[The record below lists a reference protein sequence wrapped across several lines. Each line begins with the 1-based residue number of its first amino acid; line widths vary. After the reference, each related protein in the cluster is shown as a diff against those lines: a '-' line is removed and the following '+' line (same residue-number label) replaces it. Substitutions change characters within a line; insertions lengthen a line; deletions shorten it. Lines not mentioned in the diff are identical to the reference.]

1 MAVSKAQ
8 AEKLVTFAYE
18 GLDRRGTKIKGE
30 IDGKNPNLVKA
41 ELRRQ
46 GIQPTRVR
54 KKPKPLFG
62 GSGRRIKARDI
73 ATFSR
78 QLATMM
84 KAGVPMVSTF
94 DVIAGGT
101 DNPRMQKLINDI
113 KADIES
119 GSSLSEALAKHP
131 THFDALYINLVKAGE
146 SAGVLDDILDT
157 IATYKERI
165 EALKGKI
172 KKALYYPAT
181 VVVVAVLVTAI
192 LLIFV
197 VPQFENIFQ
206 SYGADLP
213 LFTQMVVG
221 LSESVRANGWIYLIV
236 IVAAITGIVMAKKRS
251 RRFAHALD
259 RGMLRLPV
267 IGKILHEASIAR
279 YARTLAITF
288 RAGVPLTLA
297 ITFRAGVPLV
307 EALETVAGATGN
319 VVYEE
324 AVLRMREDVA
334 TGHQLQLAMK
344 QTQLFPHMVVQMTAI
359 GEESG
364 ALDEMLTKVA
374 EYYEEEVNNA
384 VDALSSLLEPFI
396 MIIIGV
402 LVGGLVIAM
411 YLPIFKLAAVM

>member
-8 AEKLVTFAYE
+8 AEKPVTFLYE
-18 GLDRRGTKIKGE
+18 GKDRRGSKIKGE
-30 IDGKNPNLVKA
+30 MEGRNPNLVKA

-46 GIQPTRVR
+46 GINPTRVR
-54 KKPKPLFG
+54 KKPKDLFG
-62 GSGRRIKARDI
+62 GRGKRIKPRDI

-101 DNPRMQKLINDI
+101 DNPRLQKLITDI
-113 KADIES
+113 KTDIEG
-119 GSSLSEALAKHP
+119 GSSLSEAIAKHP
-131 THFDALYINLVKAGE
+131 KYFDELYVNLVKAGE

-181 VVVVAVLVTAI
+181 VIVVAILVTAI
-192 LLIFV
+192 LLIYV
-197 VPQFENIFQ
+197 VPMFEKFFQ
-206 SYGADLP
+206 GYGADLP
-213 LFTQMVVG
+213 MFTQMVVSM
-221 LSESVRANGWIYLIV
+221 SESIRDYGWIYLIV
-236 IVAAITGIVMAKKRS
+236 IVGTITGIVVAKKRS
-251 RRFAHALD
+251 KGFAHAID
-259 RGMLRLPV
+259 RASLRIPV
-267 IGKILHEASIAR
+267 IGKILYEASIAR
-279 YARTLAITF
+279 FAR
-288 RAGVPLTLA
+288 TLA

-319 VVYEE
+319 IVFSD
-324 AVLRMREDVA
+324 ATMRIREDVA

-344 QTQLFPHMVVQMTAI
+344 QTKLFPHMVVQMTGI

-384 VDALSSLLEPFI
+384 VDALSSLLEPFV
-396 MIIIGV
+396 MIIIGTI
-402 LVGGLVIAM
+402 VGGLVVAM
-411 YLPIFKLAAVM
+411 YLPVFKLAAVL